1 MAIKIIIRLQIY
13 KHFVMVV
20 IKIKHIQAKIGK
32 INLLRRYYQDMNKKT
47 LFTID
52 YYLKEDFIDQSEI
65 DKICDSID
73 KKSLID
79 YDYIQGN
86 AKTSIGVSQNQFLDF
101 HQDLEE
107 RIVKEMPI
115 KNQRMAESWCTIQ
128 KENSTLKW
136 HNHPNSV
143 LSGILYLKVDWNSSK
158 LVFQNP
164 TSMQGE
170 VTEIQP
176 SPGMLLM
183 WPSFLMH
190 GSGNTINKSK
200 ERIIIGFN
208 SYWDKK

>member
-1 MAIKIIIRLQIY
+1 MI
-13 KHFVMVV
+13 
-20 IKIKHIQAKIGK
+20 
-32 INLLRRYYQDMNKKT
+32 KKT
-47 LFTID
+47 LFTIN
-52 YYLKEDFIDQSEI
+52 YYLKENFINQSEI

-86 AKTSIGVSQNQFLDF
+86 AKTSIGVNQNQFLDF
-101 HQDLEE
+101 HKDLEE
-107 RIVKEMPI
+107 RIVKEIPI
-115 KNQRMAESWCTIQ
+115 KNQRMAESWVTIQ
-128 KENSTLKW
+128 KEDSKLKW
-136 HNHPNSV
+136 HKHPNSV
-143 LSGILYLKVDWNSSK
+143 ISGILYLKVDDDSSK

-164 TSMQGE
+164 TSMEGE

-176 SPGMLLM
+176 SPGLLLM

-190 GSGNTINKSK
+190 GSGDTINKSK

>member
-1 MAIKIIIRLQIY
+1 MI
-13 KHFVMVV
+13 
-20 IKIKHIQAKIGK
+20 
-32 INLLRRYYQDMNKKT
+32 KKT

-52 YYLKEDFIDQSEI
+52 FYQKENFIDQSEI

-73 KKSLID
+73 RKSLID

-101 HQDLEE
+101 HKDLEE
-107 RIVKEMPI
+107 RIVKEIPI
-115 KNQRMAESWCTIQ
+115 KNQRMAESWVTIQ
-128 KENSTLKW
+128 KEDSKLKW
-136 HNHPNSV
+136 HKHPNSV
-143 LSGILYLKVDWNSSK
+143 VSGILYLKVDDDSSK

-164 TSMQGE
+164 TSMEGE
-170 VTEIQP
+170 VKEIKP
-176 SPGMLLM
+176 KPGLLLM

-208 SYWDKK
+208 TYWDKK

>member
-1 MAIKIIIRLQIY
+1 MI
-13 KHFVMVV
+13 
-20 IKIKHIQAKIGK
+20 
-32 INLLRRYYQDMNKKT
+32 KKT

-52 YYLKEDFIDQSEI
+52 YYLKENFINQSEI

-79 YDYIQGN
+79 YDYIKGN

-101 HQDLEE
+101 HKDLED

-115 KNQRMAESWCTIQ
+115 KNQRMAESWVTIQ
-128 KENSTLKW
+128 KEDSKLKW
-136 HNHPNSV
+136 HQHPNSV
-143 LSGILYLKVDWNSSK
+143 ISGILYLKVDDDSSK

-164 TSMQGE
+164 TSMEGE
-170 VTEIQP
+170 VKEIKP
-176 SPGMLLM
+176 KPGLLLM

-190 GSGNTINKSK
+190 GSGDTINKSK
-200 ERIIIGFN
+200 ERIILGFN

>member
-1 MAIKIIIRLQIY
+1 
-13 KHFVMVV
+13 
-20 IKIKHIQAKIGK
+20 
-32 INLLRRYYQDMNKKT
+32 MNKKT
-47 LFTID
+47 SFTID

-65 DKICDSID
+65 DKICASID
-73 KKSLID
+73 RKSLID
-79 YDYIQGN
+79 YDYIKGN

-107 RIVKEMPI
+107 RIVKEMPL

-200 ERIIIGFN
+200 ERIILGFN
-208 SYWDKK
+208 TYWDKK